1 MFRKVG
7 VLLAA
12 LVALLALTAAVASA
26 SSDEGYPEPQ
36 TTNIPY
42 VGWLA
47 TQLKLSKCFDL
58 GDTVPAGVTA
68 DQLALVDGGQ
78 RLSLASLA
86 FRGKF
91 TIEAWSG
98 TNTSIVN
105 SPFFVNGANGDR
117 TSQDV
122 VPFIERYRGP
132 ETTIFV
138 NEAKE
143 TQTVRAGDE
152 GRRLCF
158 SVHLTSYS
166 PGLAVVKLA
175 IREDLLGLFP
185 GQDPELKHQFLA
197 IFLQAS
203 EPTLTEEAG
212 GGDPDGSGNY
222 HPIGAPGSR
231 DWQPGFVKTVVKG
244 TFPHGNIGP
253 IFPSGPANITLPDDW
268 ATLAGLWAV
277 DDDPYAGGEYGSAPT
292 RWDIHDDTVEQ
303 TGPAHQHTSDVCR
316 IPASVYDS
324 VDNCLGTVGTYDSD
338 FGPFS
343 RDNTLHDFSG
353 FEVAFPAI
361 GPFDP
366 LRPNTSFLPNAVLD
380 SGDAP
385 MPALRVDLDTTGTIG
400 QLIKADKSDV
410 YSLDGEGFVTGDTP
424 HNLYAPFYKAYI
436 PAAELSGTSGVS
448 GAEGNNFPGFQTR
461 GSLYDYWDVLLPETY
476 SNPDNTCRN
485 PLGQIYRGSSGVS
498 GITLYTD
505 EHGEA
510 WAMYDP
516 NIDPIRGGFDLIE
529 TVADTTNRKCD
540 VAPGVAGVETISAR
554 GFYPEQPALGIPYA
568 SPLTK
573 TVHHEGSKTLTCAPK
588 TGFDGIICTETIT
601 DLAGNPLPGA
611 VVRYSVVSEV
621 GGGAQVLQGEGQVGT
636 LDQKGLTLVSDANGQ
651 AKAFISDSFNRCLDI
666 RVENL
671 GTQWLPDGN
680 APGPPFVDRAPDG
693 RGNDS
698 SVGVT
703 RTVKYTGQ
711 TGVVCG
717 APTTPPPGGGG
728 SSGGGGG
735 STGGGGSSAGGSSVV
750 VSLGTPPIQAQP
762 VLQVST
768 TKTAIIASNSA
779 RLFSVKVLQTK
790 LGRYLVVNVKGKAKT
805 AKLRIVLVSK
815 NGKAL
820 KTITRVVPT
829 NKAFKIANLK
839 LPKTAATVR
848 ASVLS
853 A

>member
-1 MFRKVG
+1 MFRKIG
-7 VLLAA
+7 VVLTA

-26 SSDEGYPEPQ
+26 SGGDANPEPQ

-42 VGWLA
+42 TAWVG
-47 TQLKLSKCFDL
+47 TQIKLSKCFDL
-58 GDTVPAGVTA
+58 GDRVPEGVTA
-68 DQLALVDGGQ
+68 EQLAAVDDGQ
-78 RLSLASLA
+78 RLSLASLVY
-86 FRGKF
+86 RGKF

-132 ETTIFV
+132 ETGIFV
-138 NEAKE
+138 NDTMTAGANNS
-143 TQTVRAGDE
+143 QGVRYVRAGDE

-197 IFLQAS
+197 IFMTATAPS
-203 EPTLTEEAG
+203 LTEEAG
-212 GGDPDGSGNY
+212 GGDPDGSGAY
-222 HPIGAPGSR
+222 HPMGTPGNR
-231 DWQPGFVKTVVKG
+231 DWQPGFVKTSVKG

-253 IFPSGPANITLPDDW
+253 VFPSGPANITLPDDW
-268 ATLAGLWAV
+268 AALANLWAV
-277 DDDPYAGGEYGSAPT
+277 DDNVYAGGEYGSAPA
-292 RWDIHDDTVEQ
+292 RWDIHDDTVE
-303 TGPAHQHTSDVCR
+303 TTVDNHQHTSNTCR
-316 IPASVYDS
+316 IPGSVYDS
-324 VDNCLGTVGTYDSD
+324 VDNCLGNVGIYDSD
-338 FGPFS
+338 LGPFS
-343 RDNTLHDFSG
+343 RDNTLHDFAG
-353 FEVAFPAI
+353 LELAFPAI

-366 LRPNTSFLPNAVLD
+366 LRPNTTFLPNGVLD

-385 MPALRVDLDTTGTIG
+385 MPALRVDLDTTGVIG

-410 YSLDGEGFVTGDTP
+410 YSLDGTGSVTGRLGA
-424 HNLYAPFYKAYI
+424 NLYAPFYKAYI
-436 PAAELSGTSGVS
+436 PAAEKSGTSGVS
-448 GAEGNNFPGFQTR
+448 GAEGNNFPGFVTR
-461 GSLYDYWDVLLPETY
+461 DNTYDYWDVLLPEAS
-476 SNPDNTCRN
+476 SNADNTCRN
-485 PLGQIYRGSSGVS
+485 PLGQIYVGRSGVT

-516 NIDPIRGGFDLIE
+516 DVDPLVGGFDLPE

-540 VAPGVAGVETISAR
+540 VAPGVAGVERISAR
-554 GFYPEQPALGIPYA
+554 GFYPEQPALGIPY
-568 SPLTK
+568 PETLVK
-573 TVHHEGSKTLTCAPK
+573 TVYHEGSKTLSCAPK

-601 DLAGNPLPGA
+601 DLAGNPLRNA
-611 VVRYSVVSEV
+611 VVRFSVVSEA
-621 GGGAQVLQGEGQVGT
+621 GGGAQVLQGEGQVGD
-636 LDQKGLTLVSDANGQ
+636 LGLKGLTLVSDSNGQ
-651 AKAFISDSFNRCLDI
+651 AKVFISDSFNRCLDI

-671 GTQWLPDGN
+671 GTQWLPLRSYG
-680 APGPPFVDRAPDG
+680 A
-693 RGNDS
+693 GNDS

-703 RTVKYTGQ
+703 RTVKYTGI

-717 APTTPPPGGGG
+717 AATTPPPGGGSAGG
-728 SSGGGGG
+728 SGSTGGG
-735 STGGGGSSAGGSSVV
+735 STGQGSSVV

-779 RLFSVKVLQTK
+779 QLFSVKVLQTK